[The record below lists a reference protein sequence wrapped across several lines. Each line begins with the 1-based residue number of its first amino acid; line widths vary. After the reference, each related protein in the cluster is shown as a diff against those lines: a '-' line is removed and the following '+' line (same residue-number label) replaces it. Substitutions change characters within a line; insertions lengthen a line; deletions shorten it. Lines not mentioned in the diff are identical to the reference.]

1 MGTHKR
7 DGCALNSRKTVMARI
22 GKKGDKATR
31 QGFSD
36 ALIDLGHENP
46 NVVVLGADVSPS
58 VKVDAFAKTFP
69 DRFFS
74 VGISEAD
81 MMCVAAG
88 LALVGKIPIASA
100 YGEFAAGRPFD
111 QIRQSLAYSEM
122 PVKICA
128 SHCGITVG
136 QDGATHE
143 SLEDLALMTVL
154 PHMTVISPCDY
165 LETRRAVKA
174 SLSIT
179 KGPVYIRFF
188 RDPSPM
194 FTDESTPFQIGKATT
209 LLAGSDVTIIACGL
223 QVWEAVQAADLLE
236 AEKISVRLI
245 NMHTIKPLDREAVL
259 AAARETGAI
268 ITAEDHQ
275 VHGGLGSAVAEYLA
289 ESEPTI
295 QEFVA
300 VRDTF
305 GESGKGEELMKKYG
319 IASGDIVRAVHR
331 ALGRKRSR
339 MARG

>member
-1 MGTHKR
+1 MIQIE
-7 DGCALNSRKTVMARI
+7 S
-22 GKKGDKATR
+22 KGERATR

-36 ALIDLGHENP
+36 ALIELGHENP
-46 NVVVLGADVSPS
+46 NVVVLGGDVSPS
-58 VKVDAFAKTFP
+58 VKVDAFAKSFP

-74 VGISEAD
+74 VGIAEAD

-88 LALVGKIPIASA
+88 LAVVGKIPFASA

-111 QIRQSLAYSEM
+111 QIRQSLAYSRV

-143 SLEDLALMTVL
+143 SLEDLALMRIL

-165 LETRRAVKA
+165 LETKRAVKA
-174 SLSIT
+174 SLGIT

-194 FTDESTPFQIGKATT
+194 ITDDATPFQIGKATT
-209 LLAGSDVTIIACGL
+209 MVDGSDVTIIACGL
-223 QVWEAVQAADLLE
+223 QVWEAIKAAEILDRD
-236 AEKISVRLI
+236 KISARVL
-245 NMHTIKPLDREAVL
+245 NMHTIKPLDKEAVL
-259 AAARETGAI
+259 KAARETGAI
-268 ITAEDHQ
+268 VTAEDHQ
-275 VHGGLGSAVAEYLA
+275 IHGGLGSAVAEYLA
-289 ESEPTI
+289 QARPTV

-300 VRDTF
+300 VNDTF

-319 IASGDIVRAVHR
+319 IWRDDIVRAAHR
-331 ALGRKRSR
+331 ALARARNSGARS
-339 MARG
+339 